1 MSIVNDIWKIYR
13 SSAEA
18 AVKAGLYGDAEKLWL
33 ASLEVAEDYGP
44 DNAML
49 TTSLEGLAEVFWYQ
63 GKHEFAAPICR
74 RLLRLYEQKLGHH
87 HPDVGTMAYN
97 LALLYHSWSKYVEAE
112 PFYKLAMSIKTR
124 VLGGRHP
131 EVISL
136 LGNYADLL
144 LIERESKRVE
154 EARELKAL
162 AEKVKATSWR
172 KTGNWQA
179 MPSVA
184 PESETLS
191 N

>member
-13 SSAEA
+13 ASAESC
-18 AVKAGLYGDAEKLWL
+18 VKAGQYADAERLWL
-33 ASLEVAEDYGP
+33 AALEVAEDYGP

-74 RLLRLYEQKLGHH
+74 RLLRMYEQKLGHNH
-87 HPDVGTMAYN
+87 QDVGTMSYN
-97 LALLYHSWSKYVEAE
+97 LALLYHSWGKYVEAE
-112 PFYKLAMSIKTR
+112 PFYKLSMSVKTR

-131 EVISL
+131 EVIAL

-144 LIERESKRVE
+144 LMLDRVE

-162 AEKVKATSWR
+162 AEKVKATSWK

-179 MPSVA
+179 MPS
-184 PESETLS
+184 PENSETLS
-191 N
+191 SPK